1 MIEYFFEQTSIEE
14 IFTIKKLLNEK
25 KQKLEI
31 SNFDEPFLEYTQA
44 APLFDEVKRKAIKN
58 ENEKLA
64 NAAFVAKL
72 YFHLFGNLASYF
84 SLLQNKK
91 YKQSWDKLQ
100 DCLDDIY
107 GIGKFVEIDKRMEL
121 PILNKLLREYER
133 LYPYSVFVSSEY
145 VITKSECG
153 ICGKP
158 MNSFE
163 CPHIKGNL
171 YWGEIAY
178 ENILE
183 IKEVNAVALVSNPE
197 DKRCIIE
204 LSDDDRT
211 ETEKFTML
219 DEFLKQDVY
228 SFQLFT
234 VKDNKVFKRNNT
246 IKKQGAN
253 ELCICGSG
261 KKFKYCCKSKMYY
274 EHHNYKIHL
283 EDKVSFCL
291 L

>member
-1 MIEYFFEQTSIEE
+1 M
-14 IFTIKKLLNEK
+14 
-25 KQKLEI
+25 
-31 SNFDEPFLEYTQA
+31 
-44 APLFDEVKRKAIKN
+44 
-58 ENEKLA
+58 
-64 NAAFVAKL
+64 
-72 YFHLFGNLASYF
+72 FGNLASYF

-91 YKQSWDKLQ
+91 YKQSWNKLQ
-100 DCLDDIY
+100 DCFDDIY

-133 LYPYSVFVSSEY
+133 MYPYNTFVSSEY

-163 CPHIKGNL
+163 CPHIKGDL

-183 IKEVNAVALVSNPE
+183 IEEVNAVSLVSNPE

-211 ETEKFTML
+211 EIEKFTML
-219 DEFLKQDVY
+219 DEFLKRDVY

-234 VKDNKVFKRNNT
+234 VQDNKIFKRNNT

-274 EHHNYKIHL
+274 EHHNYIIHL
-283 EDKVSFCL
+283 KDKVTFYL

>member
-1 MIEYFFEQTSIEE
+1 M
-14 IFTIKKLLNEK
+14 
-25 KQKLEI
+25 
-31 SNFDEPFLEYTQA
+31 
-44 APLFDEVKRKAIKN
+44 
-58 ENEKLA
+58 
-64 NAAFVAKL
+64 
-72 YFHLFGNLASYF
+72 
-84 SLLQNKK
+84 
-91 YKQSWDKLQ
+91 
-100 DCLDDIY
+100 
-107 GIGKFVEIDKRMEL
+107 
-121 PILNKLLREYER
+121 
-133 LYPYSVFVSSEY
+133 YPYNTFVSSEY

-163 CPHIKGNL
+163 CPHIKGDL

-183 IKEVNAVALVSNPE
+183 IEEVNAVALVSNPE

-211 ETEKFTML
+211 EIEKFTML
-219 DEFLKQDVY
+219 DEFLKRDVY

-234 VKDNKVFKRNNT
+234 VQDNKIFKRNNT

-274 EHHNYKIHL
+274 EHHNYIIHL
-283 EDKVSFCL
+283 KDKVTFYL